1 MGRSSLRKLPDT
13 GYINPNRLLLRR
25 NLKPPITFFSSFLLF
40 LSKICEPMSELI
52 KKQVNDAKALMDK
65 AIDHC
70 EGELQKIRAGKA
82 SPAMLDDIMV
92 EYYGSPTPL
101 NQVASVNTP
110 DARTIVIQPWEKSML
125 NPIEKA
131 IMEANLGVNPQNDGV
146 IIRINVPPLTE
157 ERRRDLVKKAKAEA
171 ETGKIAIRNIR
182 KDANEKIR
190 KLKTEG
196 VSEDEMKVGEH
207 EIQKLTDAYII
218 KVDQHSDAKEKDI
231 MTV

>member
-1 MGRSSLRKLPDT
+1 
-13 GYINPNRLLLRR
+13 
-25 NLKPPITFFSSFLLF
+25 
-40 LSKICEPMSELI
+40 MSELI
-52 KKQVNDAKALMDK
+52 KKQVTDARALMDK
-65 AIDHC
+65 AIDHA

-82 SPAMLDDIMV
+82 NPSMLDDV
-92 EYYGSPTPL
+92 QVDYYGSPTPL
-101 NQVASVNTP
+101 NQVGSVNTP
-110 DARTIVIQPWEKSML
+110 DARTIVIQPWEKSL
-125 NPIEKA
+125 LSAIEKA

-190 KLKTEG
+190 RLKSEG

-207 EIQKLTDAYII
+207 EVQKLTDSYIQ
-218 KVDQHSDAKEKDI
+218 KVDQLSEAKEKDI